1 MSFVVLKFG
10 GTSVATAARWRTIA
24 DIIRTR
30 RSEGHTPVLVCS
42 ALSGISDLLEGLLD
56 AALRDEH
63 GPLLVAL
70 EARHRALGQDLDLP
84 LTWLEDALEPVRRMA
99 AGAALI
105 GEISPRMRAMVMA
118 TGELLSTR
126 LGADFLRADGFD
138 VRWED
143 ARDSMTS
150 RPQEGAVGYLS
161 AHCDDDADARV
172 ATRFEGAEVLITQGF
187 IAHNQAGETVLL
199 GRGGSDTSAAL
210 FAAKLSAERCEIWT
224 DVPGIY
230 TANPRDIPDA
240 RMLRLVDYDEAQE
253 IATAGASVLHPRC
266 IAPVRRHDIPLH
278 IRCTLRPALEGT
290 IIGSNAPATAEVK
303 AISAR
308 RGITLVSMDTLG
320 MWQQVGFLAD
330 AFAAFKRQGISV
342 DLVSTSETNVTASF
356 DPGASVVDDAMIDA
370 LMADLNRVCE
380 AKIINHCAAVTLVG
394 RHIRAILHQ
403 LGPALAV
410 FEAQRIYLVSQ
421 AASDLNLTF
430 VVDAS
435 QADRLVSQLH
445 VLLFGETRAHAHLG
459 PSWRETFGG
468 DDVESVSTQTPWWQQ
483 EVERLLTQAD
493 VGTPAYIY
501 HGPSIDEA
509 ATRLASMSAVDRV
522 FYAIKANDQP
532 DILRRIAAA
541 GLGFECVSPGELAH
555 VREVCPEVG
564 PARIL
569 FTPNFADRDEY
580 VQGLSMGVWTTID
593 AVQPLEMW
601 PEVFADQPIV
611 LRLDPGRGRGHH
623 AYVRTAG
630 PQSKFGI
637 APDDLQRACDAAK
650 AAGARVVGLH
660 AHAGSGIRAPDAWQE
675 TAAFLLEAS
684 ALFPDVKHLDL
695 GGGLGVCEKPG
706 QRPLDLDEMNTRL
719 ANVKAARPDLE
730 LWLEP
735 GRYLVAEAGV
745 LLTRVNQTKSK
756 AGLHY
761 VGVDA
766 GMHTLIRPALYGA
779 WHGMVNLSRLGAPN
793 TMQCNIVGPICETG
807 DTLGYD
813 RQLPETTP
821 GDIILVETAG
831 AYGRT
836 MSSDYNRRG
845 RARESVLN

>member
-24 DIIRTR
+24 EITRTR
-30 RSEGHTPVLVCS
+30 QSDGDTPVLVCS

-63 GPLLVAL
+63 GPRLAEL
-70 EARHRALGQDLDLP
+70 EARHRALGADLGLP
-84 LTWLEDALEPVRRMA
+84 LAWLDEALESVRRLS
-99 AGAALI
+99 AGAALVR
-105 GEISPRMRAMVMA
+105 EISPRMRATVMA

-126 LGADFLRADGFD
+126 LGADFLRSEGLD

-143 ARDSMTS
+143 ARESMIS

-161 AHCDDDADARV
+161 AHCDDEADPAV
-172 ATRFEGAEVLITQGF
+172 ATRFSGAGVVITQGF
-187 IAHNQAGETVLL
+187 IARNQAGETVLL

-210 FAAKLSAERCEIWT
+210 LAAKLSAARCEIWT

-266 IAPVRRHDIPLH
+266 IAPVRRHGIPLH

-290 IIGSNAPATAEVK
+290 VISADAPTTAEVK

-308 RGITLVSMDTLG
+308 RGITLVSMNTLG

-356 DPGASVVDDAMIDA
+356 DPGASVVDAATVEA
-370 LMADLNRVCE
+370 LLADLNRVCE
-380 AKIINHCAAVTLVG
+380 AKIIENCAAVTLVG
-394 RHIRAILHQ
+394 RHIRAILHH
-403 LGPALAV
+403 LGPALSV

-430 VVDAS
+430 VVDAG
-435 QADRLVSQLH
+435 QADRLVRQLH

-468 DDVESVSTQTPWWQQ
+468 HEAEEVTTERPWWQS
-483 EVERLLTQAD
+483 EVGTLLSQAD
-493 VGTPAYIY
+493 LGTPAYIY
-501 HGPSIDEA
+501 HGPSIDA
-509 ATRLASMSAVDRV
+509 AAGRLAAMTAVDRV

-532 DILRRIAAA
+532 EILRRIAAA

-555 VREVCPEVG
+555 VRDICPEVT
-564 PARIL
+564 PDRIL
-569 FTPNFADRDEY
+569 FTPNFAHRREY
-580 VQGLSMGVWTTID
+580 ELGLSMGVWTTID
-593 AVQPLEMW
+593 AVQPLEAW
-601 PEVFADQPIV
+601 PEVFAGQPVV

-637 APDDLQRACDAAK
+637 APDELARARDAAET
-650 AAGARVVGLH
+650 AGARVVGLH
-660 AHAGSGIRAPDAWQE
+660 AHAGSGIRAADAWQE
-675 TAAFLLEAS
+675 TATFLVDAT
-684 ALFPDVKHLDL
+684 ALFPEVKHLDL
-695 GGGLGVCEKPG
+695 GGGLGVREKPG
-706 QRPLDLDEMNTRL
+706 QRPLDLDEVNARL
-719 ANVKAARPDLE
+719 ETVKAARPDLS

-745 LLTRVNQTKSK
+745 LLARVNQTKTK
-756 AGLHY
+756 AGLRY

-779 WHGMVNLSRLGAPN
+779 WHGMVNLSRLDAPR
-793 TMQCNIVGPICETG
+793 TTRCNIVGPICETG

-821 GDIILVETAG
+821 GDVLLIETAG

-845 RARESVLN
+845 RAREIVLS

>member
-24 DIIRTR
+24 AVTR
-30 RSEGHTPVLVCS
+30 ARVAEGHTPVLVCS
-42 ALSGISDLLEGLLD
+42 ALAGVSDLLEGLLD

-63 GPLLVAL
+63 GLRLTEIEAL
-70 EARHRALGQDLDLP
+70 HRALGADLDLKLP
-84 LTWLEDALEPVRRMA
+84 WLDETLAPVHRLA
-99 AGAALI
+99 AGAALV
-105 GEISPRMRAMVMA
+105 GEISPRMRAAVLA

-126 LGADFLRADGFD
+126 LGGDFLRADGLD

-143 ARDSMTS
+143 ARTSMTTH
-150 RPQEGAVGYLS
+150 PQDGGVGYLS
-161 AHCDDDADARV
+161 AHCDDAADPAVTARF
-172 ATRFEGAEVLITQGF
+172 AGAEVIITQGF
-187 IAHNQAGETVLL
+187 IAHNRAGETVLL

-210 FAAKLSAERCEIWT
+210 FAAKLGAQRCEIWT

-240 RMLRLVDYDEAQE
+240 RMLRLLDYDEAQE

-266 IAPVRRHDIPLH
+266 IAPVRRHGIPLH
-278 IRCTLRPALEGT
+278 IRCTLRPELEGT
-290 IIGSNAPATAEVK
+290 VICGDAPSTAEVK

-308 RGITLVSMDTLG
+308 RGVTLVSMTTLG

-330 AFAAFKRQGISV
+330 AFGVFKRNGISV

-356 DPGASVVDDAMIDA
+356 DPGAGVVDATAIDA
-370 LMADLNRVCE
+370 LLEDLSEHCE
-380 AKIINHCAAVTLVG
+380 ARLISNCAAVTLVG

-403 LGPALAV
+403 LGPALSV
-410 FEAQRIYLVSQ
+410 FEAQRIHLVSQ

-435 QADRLVSQLH
+435 QADRLVRQLH
-445 VLLFGETRAHAHLG
+445 VLLFGEKRAHAHLG

-468 DDVESVSTQTPWWQQ
+468 GAVEEVPHDEPWWRT
-483 EVERLLTQAD
+483 EAEALLAEAD
-493 VGTPAYIY
+493 RGTPAYIY
-501 HGPSIDEA
+501 HGPSIDRA
-509 ATRLASMSAVDRV
+509 AQGLAGMTAVDRV

-532 DILRRIAAA
+532 DILRRIAGA

-555 VREVCPEVG
+555 VQQVCPEVG
-564 PARIL
+564 PDRIL
-569 FTPNFADRDEY
+569 FTPNFVDRSEY
-580 VQGLSMGVWTTID
+580 QLALELGVWTTID
-593 AVQPLEMW
+593 AVQPLELW
-601 PEVFADQPIV
+601 PDVFRDQPIV

-630 PQSKFGI
+630 AQSKFGI
-637 APDDLQRACDAAK
+637 ALDELPRARDAAA

-660 AHAGSGIRAPDAWQE
+660 AHAGSGIRDAAAWQE
-675 TAAFLLEAS
+675 TAAFLLDAT
-684 ALFPDVKHLDL
+684 ALFPEVKYLDL
-695 GGGLGVCEKPG
+695 GGGLGVREKPG
-706 QRPLDLDEMNTRL
+706 QRALDLDEVNARL
-719 ANVKAARPDLE
+719 QTVKAARPDLG

-745 LLTRVNQTKSK
+745 LLARVNQTKTK
-756 AGLHY
+756 AGLRY

-779 WHGMVNLSRLGAPN
+779 WHGMVNLSRLDAPRIWR
-793 TMQCNIVGPICETG
+793 CNIVGPICETG

-813 RQLPETTP
+813 RRLPVTEP
-821 GDIILVETAG
+821 GDVVLIATAG

-845 RARESVLN
+845 RAREQVLN

>member
-1 MSFVVLKFG
+1 MSYVVLKFG
-10 GTSVATAARWRTIA
+10 GTSVATAERWHTIA
-24 DIIRTR
+24 GVTR
-30 RSEGHTPVLVCS
+30 DTIAQGHTPVLVCS
-42 ALSGISDLLEGLLD
+42 ALAKISDLLEGLLD

-63 GPLLVAL
+63 GPQLTEL
-70 EARHRALGQDLDLP
+70 EARHRALGDALGLP
-84 LTWLEDALEPVRRMA
+84 LAWLSDALEPVRRLT
-99 AGAALI
+99 AGAALV
-105 GEISPRMRAMVMA
+105 GEISPRMRARVMA

-126 LGADFLRADGFD
+126 LGADFLRAQGLD

-143 ARDSMTS
+143 ARESMLS
-150 RPQEGAVGYLS
+150 QPRDGAIGYLS
-161 AHCDDDADARV
+161 AHCDDDADPAI
-172 ATRFEGAEVLITQGF
+172 AQRFQGAAVIITQGF
-187 IAHNQAGETVLL
+187 IARNQAGETVLL

-210 FAAKLSAERCEIWT
+210 FSAKLGAARCEIWT

-278 IRCTLRPALEGT
+278 IRCTLQPSLEGT
-290 IIGSNAPATAEVK
+290 IIGTNAPTTAEVK

-308 RGITLVSMDTLG
+308 RGITLVSMNTLG

-356 DPGASVVDDAMIDA
+356 DPGASVVDEGAIEA
-370 LMADLNRVCE
+370 LLAELNDVCE
-380 AKIINHCAAVTLVG
+380 AKVIANCAAVTLVG

-403 LGPALAV
+403 LGPALSV

-430 VVDAS
+430 VVDAD
-435 QADRLVSQLH
+435 QADRLVQQLH
-445 VLLFGETRAHAHLG
+445 VLLFGESKAHAHLG
-459 PSWRETFGG
+459 PSWRETFGETAIEEWTG
-468 DDVESVSTQTPWWQQ
+468 EAPWWQA
-483 EVERLLTQAD
+483 EVTQLLAQAD
-493 VGTPAYIY
+493 QGTPAYIY
-501 HGPSIDEA
+501 HGPTIDA
-509 ATRLASMSAVDRV
+509 AAHRLMAMSAVDRV
-522 FYAIKANDQP
+522 FYAIKANDAP

-541 GLGFECVSPGELAH
+541 GLGFECVSPGELDH
-555 VREVCPEVG
+555 VQAICPDVG
-564 PARIL
+564 PERIL
-569 FTPNFADRDEY
+569 FTPNFAGREEY
-580 VQGLSMGVWTTID
+580 ELALSRGVWTTID
-593 AVQPLEMW
+593 AVQPLELW
-601 PEVFADQPIV
+601 PEVFADQPVV

-637 APDDLQRACDAAK
+637 APDDLERARDAAK

-660 AHAGSGIRAPDAWQE
+660 AHAGSGIRASDAWQE
-675 TAAFLLEAS
+675 TAAFLIDATT
-684 ALFPDVKHLDL
+684 LFPDVEHLDL
-695 GGGLGVCEKPG
+695 GGGLGVREKPG
-706 QRPLDLDEMNTRL
+706 QPSLDLEEVNACLET
-719 ANVKAARPDLE
+719 VKAARPDLA

-745 LLTRVNQTKSK
+745 LLARVNQTKQKS
-756 AGLHY
+756 GLNY

-779 WHGMVNLSRLGAPN
+779 WHGMVNLSRLDAPR
-793 TMQCNIVGPICETG
+793 TVRCNIVGPICETG

-813 RQLPETTP
+813 RQLPPTMP
-821 GDIILVETAG
+821 GDVILVATAG

-845 RARESVLN
+845 RARETVLS